1 MKLQIFSQI
10 YKYNPVLPSSTL
22 TALILR
28 YIIFFFLEYACA
40 WEKFT
45 KILGFPSIPPSL
57 VLWNCHGY
65 VSYTVQCFVY
75 ELTLLMM
82 SAYIQVSFS
91 TENLTY
97 DTIEKIFI
105 VLIWLLVQIPGNIM
119 LLGIIQFDQHGGDP
133 LKRRI
138 HDQVWKLKNI
148 LSIINIKNAA
158 NFSALYNWKYHNL
171 ICKSYLF

>member
-1 MKLQIFSQI
+1 MT
-10 YKYNPVLPSSTL
+10 PVLPSSTL
-22 TALILR
+22 TPLISR
-28 YIIFFFLEYACA
+28 YIIFFSLEYACVL
-40 WEKFT
+40 EKLT
-45 KILGFPSIPPSL
+45 KILGFPSIPTSL

-65 VSYTVQCFVY
+65 VSYTVQCFVN

-82 SAYIQVSFS
+82 SAYIQVSFL

-119 LLGIIQFDQHGGDP
+119 LFGIIQFDRHGGDP

-138 HDQVWKLKNI
+138 HDQVWNY
-148 LSIINIKNAA
+148 
-158 NFSALYNWKYHNL
+158 F
-171 ICKSYLF
+171 

>member
-1 MKLQIFSQI
+1 MTVNN
-10 YKYNPVLPSSTL
+10 Y
-22 TALILR
+22 
-28 YIIFFFLEYACA
+28 
-40 WEKFT
+40 
-45 KILGFPSIPPSL
+45 ILGFPSIPPSL
-57 VLWNCHGY
+57 VLCNCHGY
-65 VSYTVQCFVY
+65 VLHTVQCFVY

-82 SAYIQVSFS
+82 SPYIQVSFS

-138 HDQVWKLKNI
+138 HDQV
-148 LSIINIKNAA
+148 
-158 NFSALYNWKYHNL
+158 
-171 ICKSYLF
+171 